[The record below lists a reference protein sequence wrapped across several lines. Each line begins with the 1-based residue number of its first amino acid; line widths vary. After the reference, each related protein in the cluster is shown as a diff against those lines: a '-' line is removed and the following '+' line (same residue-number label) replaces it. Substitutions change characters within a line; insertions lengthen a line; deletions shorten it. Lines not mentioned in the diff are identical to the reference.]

1 MYDTNDD
8 NNDDTSYDVND
19 ALFLL
24 HDGTDAGDGHSRFAE
39 HLARNRWMFRDSSH
53 KLTSDPTRF
62 VAAAFQAGTPPIMI
76 PPYIST
82 HPRVVRAYPRR
93 DTPGRHLLMAELAI
107 PTPRKIADHLPGDI
121 RGWERDARGAYRPA
135 VEYDRLLAYV
145 RLTLGVPIRP
155 DLLPN
160 PRYDRHGVPDLDIA
174 RSALRAA
181 TNHANAVCAPLLA
194 ILDDIAHTLP

>member
-1 MYDTNDD
+1 MYDTND
-8 NNDDTSYDVND
+8 
-19 ALFLL
+19 ALFTL
-24 HDGTDAGDGHSRFAE
+24 HDGTDIHDGQSRFAE

-76 PPYIST
+76 PPYIDT

-93 DTPGRHLLMAELAI
+93 DTQGRHLLMAELAI
-107 PTPRKIADHLPGDI
+107 PTPRKIVDHLPGDI

-135 VEYDRLLAYV
+135 VEYDRGLAYV

-155 DLLPN
+155 DLLPQ
-160 PRYDRHGVPDLDIA
+160 PRYDRHGVPDLDFA
-174 RSALRAA
+174 RRALRAA
-181 TNHANAVCAPLLA
+181 TTHANAVCAQLLGS
-194 ILDDIAHTLP
+194 LDDTAHTRQ